1 MPALSHITKTEADR
15 RTLEALLARHDYMI
29 VVPASVEEFFELTE
43 PKADYYQGYI
53 YMHSPASRPHEAI
66 QSELNMQLRQ
76 HIQQKG
82 LAYELY
88 GPNLLVHFD
97 EQHRFMPDLTLIRQ
111 ADADRF
117 PIESE
122 FHGVPALVVE
132 VLSPGTRHFDLG
144 EKRAVYRQA
153 GVPEL
158 WFYDPAVGELTAD
171 RRQADGAYSTQVLR
185 SGSYKANVPEGLELG
200 VPLQA

>member
-1 MPALSHITKTEADR
+1 MKPQTEHSQW
-15 RTLEALLARHDYMI
+15 EALLARHDYMI

-53 YMHSPASRPHEAI
+53 YMHSPASRTHEHVVTKLI
-66 QSELNMQLRQ
+66 SRLD
-76 HIQQKG
+76 
-82 LAYELY
+82 AYLEQAALPYQLY
-88 GPNLLVHFD
+88 GSNLLTHFSD
-97 EQHRFMPDLTLIRQ
+97 QHRFMPDLTLIRQ
-111 ADADRF
+111 ADADHF

-132 VLSPGTRHFDLG
+132 VLSPGTRSFDLG

-158 WFYDPAVGELTAD
+158 WFYDSAAGELTAD

-185 SGSYKANVPEGLELG
+185 SGSYKANVPEGLELV
-200 VPLQA
+200 VPVAG